1 MNTLTKHWEC
11 ELINPLSPNIHIQI
25 LQTDLHTFPVRNCWE
40 NLIKDQG
47 IFSVVIILAI
57 LITFSLD
64 IDGYCLKKIDV
75 GHCWD
80 LKGYYVFLRRESESV
95 ARILSDC
102 ASHSL
107 RALFCD

>member
-47 IFSVVIILAI
+47 IFSLVIILAI
-57 LITFSLD
+57 LITMY
-64 IDGYCLKKIDV
+64 GYCLEKINV
-75 GHCWD
+75 GHYWD

-95 ARILSDC
+95 ARILFDC

-107 RALFCD
+107 RALFCY

>member
-1 MNTLTKHWEC
+1 M
-11 ELINPLSPNIHIQI
+11 
-25 LQTDLHTFPVRNCWE
+25 
-40 NLIKDQG
+40 
-47 IFSVVIILAI
+47 IILAI

-64 IDGYCLKKIDV
+64 NVWILFGEIDV
-75 GHCWD
+75 GHYWD

-107 RALFCD
+107 RALFCY